1 MGLQKR
7 ASASKAMIVTNVM
20 VLGMVVDSLSC
31 YSFALRLKEPGIY
44 SILIVFAQTLKLRR
58 GTRKM

>member
-44 SILIVFAQTLKLRR
+44 SILIVFA
-58 GTRKM
+58 